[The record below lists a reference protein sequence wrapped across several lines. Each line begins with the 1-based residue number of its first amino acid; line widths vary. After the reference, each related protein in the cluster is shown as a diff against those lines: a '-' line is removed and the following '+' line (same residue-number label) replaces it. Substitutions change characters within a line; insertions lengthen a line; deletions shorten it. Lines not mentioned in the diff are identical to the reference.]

1 MKRNSFY
8 RKINK
13 CRICLNSNLFEYLD
27 LGSQPLANSFLNKSD
42 IKNEKKFPLKMN
54 LCKKCG
60 LSQLSI
66 SINPKNIFN
75 EYDYL
80 SSSSKALVNHYNQLT
95 FFLSQ
100 KYKLKSSELILDIGC
115 NDGILLNQY
124 NRKFNNLLGV
134 EPSSASKFIKNKN
147 IKVINKFFNYKL
159 SNLIKQ
165 KYGFPKIITI
175 TNVFAHID
183 DIKNFV
189 RGLSNISNSETIIII
204 EFPYLIDM
212 IKKNYY
218 DLIYHEHLSYLSLK
232 PLKYLFS
239 LYDLNIFDYKKLN
252 IGASGPSMR
261 IFVSK
266 KESKYK
272 ISNKI
277 DKQIIYENKWGISR
291 LSKYNNF
298 KKNVYDHKIIFN
310 KLVDKLINKNYNVGC
325 FSAPAKGNTF
335 LNFIKIKSKKI
346 KYVSEN
352 NNQKIGKFTPGSH
365 YRIITDEEFVKKNID
380 YAILL
385 SWNYKKF
392 FIKNSQFSKTGKGF
406 IIPFPKPIVFKLNE

>member
-1 MKRNSFY
+1 M
-8 RKINK
+8 
-13 CRICLNSNLFEYLD
+13 
-27 LGSQPLANSFLNKSD
+27 
-42 IKNEKKFPLKMN
+42 
-54 LCKKCG
+54 
-60 LSQLSI
+60 
-66 SINPKNIFN
+66 
-75 EYDYL
+75 
-80 SSSSKALVNHYNQLT
+80 
-95 FFLSQ
+95 SQ

-134 EPSSASKFIKNKN
+134 EPSSASQFIKNKN

-212 IKKNYY
+212 VKKNYY

-266 KESKYK
+266 KTPNIRYLK
-272 ISNKI
+272 
-277 DKQIIYENKWGISR
+277 
-291 LSKYNNF
+291 
-298 KKNVYDHKIIFN
+298 
-310 KLVDKLINKNYNVGC
+310 KLIN
-325 FSAPAKGNTF
+325 
-335 LNFIKIKSKKI
+335 
-346 KYVSEN
+346 E
-352 NNQKIGKFTPGSH
+352 
-365 YRIITDEEFVKKNID
+365 
-380 YAILL
+380 
-385 SWNYKKF
+385 
-392 FIKNSQFSKTGKGF
+392 
-406 IIPFPKPIVFKLNE
+406 